1 MRAVAYK
8 TPQPISAETSLID
21 VELPMPRLGATI
33 CSSKS
38 KRFRSIPST

>member
-21 VELPMPRLGATI
+21 VELPRVERLFAETTTI
-33 CSSKS
+33 C
-38 KRFRSIPST
+38 